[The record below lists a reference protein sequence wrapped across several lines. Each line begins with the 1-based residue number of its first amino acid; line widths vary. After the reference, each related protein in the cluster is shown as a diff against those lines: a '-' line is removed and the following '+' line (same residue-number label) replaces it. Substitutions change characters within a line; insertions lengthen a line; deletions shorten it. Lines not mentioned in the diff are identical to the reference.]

1 MFFKRI
7 IKSVILTTLLGSSGA
22 FYAEAQ
28 ADQGFSANWPQVNYN
43 NTIPSVEAELGYK
56 IGQRISS
63 HADMLRYFEALQ
75 DAQPTR
81 IKLFEYGE
89 SWEGR
94 KLIYAVIGNEQNIA
108 NLTQFTRDMQALSD
122 PRNIKS
128 SKANSLI
135 ESLPGSVWLQYGVH
149 GNEISSTDA
158 AMMTAYHL
166 LAGTGDATVDNIME
180 NNLVFIDPLQNP
192 DGRSRFIAHY
202 YSTVGIMHSDD
213 RLSAE
218 HNEPWPNGRT
228 NHYLFD
234 LNRDWLPITQ
244 PETKGRIASI
254 NKYHPIVV
262 VDLHEMRGDKSYYFA
277 PSAQPVTP
285 NLSQAQKDNIDTIG
299 RNNAK
304 HFDKNGIDYFTREIF
319 DSFYPGYGVSWPTF
333 TGAATST
340 YEVASASGE
349 KFKRLNGTTFT
360 YEDTVFKHFIASL
373 STAESVADN
382 RQKYLKDYYQYQIDA
397 IEAGKSDKKE
407 RVYILPNQRDRA
419 GNFKLAKLM
428 TEHGVD
434 VFQTSS
440 KVKVCGNTYEAGS
453 YFIDSAQPRGKL
465 VKTTFT
471 QQVNMSESFLS
482 EQERRRERKLKDQI
496 YDVTGWSL
504 PLMYNVDVQTCGKA
518 VSGDHR
524 LVKLTDTLKGEVTN
538 PNASVAFI
546 VPWGDMAAGRF
557 LTAALQQGIAIKTLD
572 RAFTLDNNARY
583 PAGSLVIEVLANKH
597 IEDVATKVQFIAQQT
612 GALVQGVDT
621 SWVTDGPSFGSGE
634 AFVLKAPN
642 VAIAWDTPTSALSA
656 GNTRFVIEQAFNYPV
671 TAIRTRNLVKADLS
685 NYQVLILPAGNYKNA
700 LGKAGGENLKQWVKS
715 GGVLITLGGAT
726 QFAADP
732 DVELLD
738 VKRELAVKEQQDK
751 KASEGSSKAMVA
763 GKAYDSF
770 DEMVK
775 DSENM
780 EESPDDLAGILANV
794 SVDQEHWLTA
804 GVPENVVGLVRGKD
818 IYTPIRLASG
828 KNLAWFNGKDEVL
841 ASGYMWQENKEQ
853 LAYKPFIIHQ
863 PQGKG
868 MVIAFPYE
876 QTTRAYVDGLNIM
889 LFNSIFSASAHTK
902 AAR

>member
-22 FYAEAQ
+22 IYAKTEAQ

-108 NLTQFTRDMQALSD
+108 NLTQFTRGMQALSD

-319 DSFYPGYGVSWPTF
+319 DSFYPA
-333 TGAATST
+333 TG
-340 YEVASASGE
+340 
-349 KFKRLNGTTFT
+349 
-360 YEDTVFKHFIASL
+360 
-373 STAESVADN
+373 
-382 RQKYLKDYYQYQIDA
+382 
-397 IEAGKSDKKE
+397 
-407 RVYILPNQRDRA
+407 
-419 GNFKLAKLM
+419 
-428 TEHGVD
+428 
-434 VFQTSS
+434 
-440 KVKVCGNTYEAGS
+440 
-453 YFIDSAQPRGKL
+453 
-465 VKTTFT
+465 
-471 QQVNMSESFLS
+471 
-482 EQERRRERKLKDQI
+482 
-496 YDVTGWSL
+496 
-504 PLMYNVDVQTCGKA
+504 
-518 VSGDHR
+518 
-524 LVKLTDTLKGEVTN
+524 
-538 PNASVAFI
+538 
-546 VPWGDMAAGRF
+546 
-557 LTAALQQGIAIKTLD
+557 
-572 RAFTLDNNARY
+572 
-583 PAGSLVIEVLANKH
+583 
-597 IEDVATKVQFIAQQT
+597 
-612 GALVQGVDT
+612 
-621 SWVTDGPSFGSGE
+621 
-634 AFVLKAPN
+634 
-642 VAIAWDTPTSALSA
+642 
-656 GNTRFVIEQAFNYPV
+656 
-671 TAIRTRNLVKADLS
+671 
-685 NYQVLILPAGNYKNA
+685 
-700 LGKAGGENLKQWVKS
+700 
-715 GGVLITLGGAT
+715 
-726 QFAADP
+726 
-732 DVELLD
+732 
-738 VKRELAVKEQQDK
+738 
-751 KASEGSSKAMVA
+751 
-763 GKAYDSF
+763 
-770 DEMVK
+770 
-775 DSENM
+775 
-780 EESPDDLAGILANV
+780 
-794 SVDQEHWLTA
+794 
-804 GVPENVVGLVRGKD
+804 
-818 IYTPIRLASG
+818 
-828 KNLAWFNGKDEVL
+828 
-841 ASGYMWQENKEQ
+841 
-853 LAYKPFIIHQ
+853 
-863 PQGKG
+863 
-868 MVIAFPYE
+868 
-876 QTTRAYVDGLNIM
+876 
-889 LFNSIFSASAHTK
+889 
-902 AAR
+902 

>member
-1 MFFKRI
+1 MSLNLGNLKNNNNVEIIASFNKGNQCFFKRI

-22 FYAEAQ
+22 IYAKTEAQ

-166 LAGTGDATVDNIME
+166 LAGTGDASVDNIME

-382 RQKYLKDYYQYQIDA
+382 RQKYLRDYYQYQIDA
-397 IEAGKSDKKE
+397 IEAGKSDKKNE
-407 RVYILPNQRDRA
+407 FIFCL
-419 GNFKLAKLM
+419 
-428 TEHGVD
+428 
-434 VFQTSS
+434 TSA
-440 KVKVCGNTYEAGS
+440 T
-453 YFIDSAQPRGKL
+453 
-465 VKTTFT
+465 
-471 QQVNMSESFLS
+471 
-482 EQERRRERKLKDQI
+482 EQE
-496 YDVTGWSL
+496 
-504 PLMYNVDVQTCGKA
+504 
-518 VSGDHR
+518 
-524 LVKLTDTLKGEVTN
+524 TLN
-538 PNASVAFI
+538 
-546 VPWGDMAAGRF
+546 
-557 LTAALQQGIAIKTLD
+557 
-572 RAFTLDNNARY
+572 
-583 PAGSLVIEVLANKH
+583 
-597 IEDVATKVQFIAQQT
+597 
-612 GALVQGVDT
+612 
-621 SWVTDGPSFGSGE
+621 
-634 AFVLKAPN
+634 
-642 VAIAWDTPTSALSA
+642 
-656 GNTRFVIEQAFNYPV
+656 
-671 TAIRTRNLVKADLS
+671 
-685 NYQVLILPAGNYKNA
+685 
-700 LGKAGGENLKQWVKS
+700 
-715 GGVLITLGGAT
+715 
-726 QFAADP
+726 
-732 DVELLD
+732 
-738 VKRELAVKEQQDK
+738 
-751 KASEGSSKAMVA
+751 
-763 GKAYDSF
+763 
-770 DEMVK
+770 
-775 DSENM
+775 
-780 EESPDDLAGILANV
+780 
-794 SVDQEHWLTA
+794 
-804 GVPENVVGLVRGKD
+804 
-818 IYTPIRLASG
+818 
-828 KNLAWFNGKDEVL
+828 
-841 ASGYMWQENKEQ
+841 WQN
-853 LAYKPFIIHQ
+853 
-863 PQGKG
+863 
-868 MVIAFPYE
+868 
-876 QTTRAYVDGLNIM
+876 
-889 LFNSIFSASAHTK
+889 
-902 AAR
+902 

>member
-1 MFFKRI
+1 MFFNRI
-7 IKSVILTTLLGSSGA
+7 IKSLFITTLLSASSYATEAGA
-22 FYAEAQ
+22 FT
-28 ADQGFSANWPQVNYN
+28 ANWPQVNYD
-43 NTIPSVEAELGYK
+43 TSIPSVKTELGYK
-56 IGQRISS
+56 VGQRISS
-63 HADMLRYFEALQ
+63 HTDMIRYFEALQ
-75 DAQPTR
+75 HAQPKR

-108 NLTQFTRDMQALSD
+108 NLTQFTSDMQALAD
-122 PRNIKS
+122 PRSITS
-128 SKANSLI
+128 RKANSLI
-135 ESLPGSVWLQYGVH
+135 DSLPGSVWLQYSVH
-149 GNEISSTDA
+149 GNEISGTDA

-166 LAGTGDATVDNIME
+166 LAGKGDATVDKILE

-192 DGRSRFIAHY
+192 DGRTRFIAHY

-285 NLSQAQKDNIDTIG
+285 NLSSAQKENIDTIG

-349 KFKRLNGTTFT
+349 KFKRLNGTSFT
-360 YEDTVFKHFIASL
+360 YGDTVFKHFIASL

-382 RQKYLKDYYQYQIDA
+382 RKKYLKDYYQYQVDA
-397 IEAGKSDKKE
+397 IEAGKADKKE

-428 TEHGVD
+428 TEHGVE
-434 VFQTSS
+434 VFQTTR

-453 YFIDSAQPRGKL
+453 YYIDSAQPRGKL

-471 QQVNMSESFLS
+471 QQVNMSETFLS

-524 LVKLTDTLKGEVTN
+524 LVKMTDALEGTVTN
-538 PNASVAFI
+538 LDASVAYI

-557 LTAALQQGIAIKTLD
+557 VTGALRDGIKLKTLD
-572 RAFTLDNNARY
+572 RTFTLDNNTRY
-583 PAGSLVIEVLANKH
+583 PAGSVVIEVSANNEVKNLANK
-597 IEDVATKVQFIAQQT
+597 IQSLAQQT
-612 GALVQGVDT
+612 GALVEGVNT

-634 AFVLKAPN
+634 AFVMKAPN
-642 VAIAWDTPTSALSA
+642 IAMAWDMPTSALSA
-656 GNTRFVIEQAFNYPV
+656 GNTRFVIEQEFGYPV
-671 TAIRTRNLVKADLS
+671 TAIRTRTLLNADLS
-685 NYQVLILPAGNYKNA
+685 HYQVLILPAGKYKSI
-700 LGKAGGENLKQWVKS
+700 LGSVGGENLKQWVNA
-715 GGVLITLGGAT
+715 GGVLITLGSAT
-726 QFAADP
+726 QFAATP
-732 DVELLD
+732 EVGLLA
-738 VKRELAVKEQQDK
+738 VQRELAVKEQADP
-751 KASEGSSKAMVA
+751 KATGEDAYSAMVA
-763 GKAYDSF
+763 GKAYESF
-770 DEMVK
+770 DQMMK
-775 DSENM
+775 DSENVK
-780 EESPDDLAGILANV
+780 ESPDDVAGILANV

-804 GVPENVVGLVRGKD
+804 GVPEDVVGLVRGKD

-828 KNLAWFNGKDEVL
+828 KNLAWFKGKDEVL

-863 PQGKG
+863 PLGKG

-876 QTTRAYVDGLNIM
+876 QTTRAYVDGLNLM
-889 LFNSIFSASAHTK
+889 LFNSIFSASAHTT